1 MKHIKSISELYKST
15 YKKVADKYKE
25 YHTGRTD
32 AIIKHAEEQGVS
44 HPIEREWPYR
54 FDFSNYKKFRPQA
67 EDFKGYFFIT
77 GAQDKSRYVNNGYKS
92 ITVYL
97 SSNWGTDL
105 EIYLSWI
112 VTNPNEWVKILISS
126 SAKDRPGL
134 TSANDFWSKSIKKER
149 GSDIRFLFENRKDAH
164 QFLSYL
170 KKAYLPDLIEN
181 ENKGEADTHP
191 NSLTSNRLEEFLSNI
206 TISKLWISTD
216 DNRYF
221 QPE

>member
-32 AIIKHAEEQGVS
+32 AIIKHAEEQGAS

-54 FDFSNYKKFRPQA
+54 FDFSNYKKFQPQA
-67 EDFKGYFFIT
+67 GDFKGYFFIT
-77 GAQDKSRYVNNGYKS
+77 GVQDNSRMVNKGYKS
-92 ITVYL
+92 ITVFL

-105 EIYLSWI
+105 KIDLSWI
-112 VTNPNEWVKILISS
+112 VNNPNSWVKILISPT
-126 SAKDRPGL
+126 KVPG
-134 TSANDFWSKSIKKER
+134 SNKFWSKAIKKEL
-149 GSDIRFLFENRKDAH
+149 GSEIRFLFENRKDAH

-170 KKAYLPDLIEN
+170 KKSYLPDLIED
-181 ENKGEADTHP
+181 ENKSEADTHP
-191 NSLTSNRLEEFLSNI
+191 NSLTSNLLEEFLSNI
-206 TISKLWISTD
+206 TISNIWISTD